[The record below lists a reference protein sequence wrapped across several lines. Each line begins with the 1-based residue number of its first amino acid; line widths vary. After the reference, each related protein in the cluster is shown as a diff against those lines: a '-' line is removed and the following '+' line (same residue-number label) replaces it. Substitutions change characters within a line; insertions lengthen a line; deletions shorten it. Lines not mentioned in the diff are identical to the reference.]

1 MKGFYIPDYKCA
13 IITANKSGSRG
24 ILNTLIMF
32 FDYVGIKYEYL
43 VGSGYTAIP
52 NVKYYLLVRNP
63 IERFFT
69 TYSWLIRDN
78 LQISREDDDIIVKDV
93 LKKYNITTIED
104 YANNYKKLYQD
115 LQFDT
120 HFFEQ
125 FYSFIPPSNHKNNG
139 IDITYDELYQKF
151 NSVFDDYEFIHV
163 ETISTICNDYQNN
176 FNLVDNGTTNESN
189 EFMIDVFSEFCNLPI
204 EQKKLSNIFYNY
216 IIQILDSRHHNKIK
230 TKEIRQN
237 YIDTLLRNHIQ
248 MFKSELMLYGYVD
261 TPKLL

>member
-1 MKGFYIPDYKCA
+1 MKGIYISDYKCA

-24 ILNTLIMF
+24 ILNSLIMF

-69 TYSWLIRDN
+69 TYSWLMRDN
-78 LQISREDDDIIVKDV
+78 LQISREDDDDIIKDV

-104 YANNYKKLYQD
+104 YANNYKKLHQD

-125 FYSFIPPSNHKNNG
+125 FYSFIPPPNHKNNG
-139 IDITYDELYQKF
+139 IDITYNELHQKF

-176 FNLVDNGTTNESN
+176 FNLVDNATINESN

-230 TKEIRQN
+230 TKEIRQT
-237 YIDTLLRNHIQ
+237 YIDTLLKNHIQ